1 MYFYCSSRNQLDRLQ
16 IHTKFLFRSFA
27 SLSNLPAMSAS
38 NIAPVKWA
46 QRKDSLYVT
55 ISLADVKDHS
65 INLTER
71 KITFSGVS
79 GGQSYHLDLE
89 LVIIIVMLQ

>member
-1 MYFYCSSRNQLDRLQ
+1 
-16 IHTKFLFRSFA
+16 
-27 SLSNLPAMSAS
+27 MSGS

-89 LVIIIVMLQ
+89 LVRILCYATV